1 MSNKAIDGLEG
12 LVSVISGVLKERRE
26 LGDNALR
33 SVSNALD
40 ETYFYYR
47 DIDAGK
53 PRDKEREAQLAK
65 YWSAAAIPM
74 RHIDKDL
81 ALACDCKAEY
91 WVNPEHWDNEKV
103 EKTGIALEKVRN
115 QYRRLLNKK
124 SKVQFDK

>member
-1 MSNKAIDGLEG
+1 MLKIIEKLLEFPE
-12 LVSVISGVLKERRE
+12 VIRVIQQERRE

-33 SVSNALD
+33 SVSYALD

-47 DIDAGK
+47 DIEAGK
-53 PRDKEREAQLAK
+53 PRDEERELQLSK

-81 ALACDCKAEY
+81 ALTCDCKAEY
-91 WVNPEHWDNEKV
+91 WVNPNHWDSDKIDE
-103 EKTGIALEKVRN
+103 TGIALEKVRN

-124 SKVQFDK
+124 AKA